1 MLLEELLE
9 LVLLPLLEELLELVE
24 LGRVVLELPELLL
37 LAGRTVELLLDSLL
51 PLGRVPLVVVLPLAG
66 RTVVPL
72 LLDSLLGRTVVPL
85 LPALLLLG
93 RVVAPLLPLVLEVG
107 AGVRELVLPAVL
119 AP

>member
-1 MLLEELLE
+1 LLLEELLE
-9 LVLLPLLEELLELVE
+9 LVLLLLLEELLELVE

-66 RTVVPL
+66 RTVEL
-72 LLDSLLGRTVVPL
+72 L